1 MDIAEIDAFIAEN
14 KTLEDL
20 EGSTPEWED
29 GHAGELSGT
38 WNVVD
43 SVGLIRAQLRF
54 RCPKSRPQFSSISL
68 IYKGNLITRLDLVP
82 PDECKPNMPA
92 AAAFGLPPHVCG
104 PHWHPWEFN
113 RSYVESAGFG
123 RIPYREPL
131 PPQIRKLPQG
141 LLFLGDRINLSIAP
155 GQRDFDIP
163 PQGEMIFK

>member
-82 PDECKPNMPA
+82 ARRVQAQHAGCGGFRPA
-92 AAAFGLPPHVCG
+92 AARL
-104 PHWHPWEFN
+104 
-113 RSYVESAGFG
+113 RT
-123 RIPYREPL
+123 PL
-131 PPQIRKLPQG
+131 AS
-141 LLFLGDRINLSIAP
+141 LGVQP
-155 GQRDFDIP
+155 
-163 PQGEMIFK
+163 